1 MTEKNMVEVE
11 VVQEPISIKVDL
23 NKVTWGKVLKIQRA
37 LGKDASEEEAE
48 QIVTSIISDVTGQD
62 AYELPAHVV
71 SEVLNKIIN
80 FSDST
85 KAKNA

>member
-1 MTEKNMVEVE
+1 
-11 VVQEPISIKVDL
+11 
-23 NKVTWGKVLKIQRA
+23 

-48 QIVTSIISDVTGQD
+48 RIVTDIISDVTGQD

-80 FSDST
+80 FSEST